1 MGPNFRYCARNY
13 FDCADHSSRSR
24 TSRSPSTCTRRAS
37 GSASVT
43 PRFLPFSFRGRL
55 PTARPLVRAY
65 LGFPPAWRVIG
76 KQFLVV
82 GER

>member
-1 MGPNFRYCARNY
+1 MGPNFRYCAREY
-13 FDCADHSSRSR
+13 FDCADHSLALSHVSVAEHLYTAGFRV
-24 TSRSPSTCTRRAS
+24 
-37 GSASVT
+37 ASVT

-65 LGFPPAWRVIG
+65 LAFPPAWRVMG